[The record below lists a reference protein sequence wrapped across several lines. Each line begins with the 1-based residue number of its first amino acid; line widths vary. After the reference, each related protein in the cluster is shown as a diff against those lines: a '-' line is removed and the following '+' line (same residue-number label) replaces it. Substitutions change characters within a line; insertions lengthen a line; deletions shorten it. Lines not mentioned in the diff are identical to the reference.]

1 MANALYSPAAG
12 ADPYALDVSQFAHAL
27 QGTLDPGAVTFAGP
41 SASPVA
47 PSVALQSGSLSGA
60 YQWCAWWITGVPVGG
75 SATPNVNGTTAAGTA
90 TTTQALSS
98 QEAVLTVPASPP
110 STAVGCG
117 FGRTL
122 AGGSVFYEIP
132 GATVYKTAAGAWP
145 QYTDNTADSSL
156 VTAVPAANTTGTPLT
171 LGAGATIPS
180 GTTLA
185 AAGATIS
192 GGPTFSGGAVAANNS
207 PFSAL
212 NTGGTSTTLAY
223 MDTSNN
229 VRLGDNSNATPTLLQ
244 GASVETARSGVVLDN
259 GSGAGSAPGSWTAA
273 GFSNTLGL
281 SPADGTAVTDS
292 AWSSFLFFVIS
303 STNWA
308 GVGTYTNGLP
318 WIRNGLDIV
327 NSSGVSMA
335 RVTPGGYLGIGTAS
349 PAYAVDATAKG
360 AVAGTQLV
368 STVATGTAP
377 FTVAS
382 TTQVANLN
390 VSGLGGTLEVE
401 VATFIAQEGGAIGS
415 IDINSDQ
422 VEIGTVSPNAT
433 YYFEAAVAGENG
445 ATVTITLYDATTATA
460 VTSVTTA
467 SPTDTT
473 AHRSG
478 AITLTAGH
486 QFYVQLTSA
495 NAIYSGGIA
504 RIVAKI

>member
-60 YQWCAWWITGVPVGG
+60 YQWVAWWITGVPVGG

-171 LGAGATIPS
+171 LGAGATVAS
-180 GTTLA
+180 GQTLDLS
-185 AAGATIS
+185 GVTVS
-192 GGPTFSGGAVAANNS
+192 GGPTFSGSPTFSAGATGTWLQANAAGPSTPTQGAYIAWNQSGGTGETDFLNDKGSGTGGWSWRYWTGSAWQQVAFLDQNGSCTFDGYGAFGGEISIPQGSNYTFSSLTDQTGMLYNSVGSQLYWVGGSAGYYWANAANN
-207 PFSAL
+207 
-212 NTGGTSTTLAY
+212 TILAT
-223 MDTSNN
+223 M
-229 VRLGDNSNATPTLLQ
+229 DNSGNF
-244 GASVETARSGVVLDN
+244 
-259 GSGAGSAPGSWTAA
+259 AA
-273 GFSNTLGL
+273 L
-281 SPADGTAVTDS
+281 S
-292 AWSSFLFFVIS
+292 L
-303 STNWA
+303 
-308 GVGTYTNGLP
+308 
-318 WIRNGLDIV
+318 
-327 NSSGVSMA
+327 
-335 RVTPGGYLGIGTAS
+335 
-349 PAYAVDATAKG
+349 K
-360 AVAGTQLV
+360 

-401 VATFIAQEGGAIGS
+401 VATFIAQEGGALGS
-415 IDINSDQ
+415 TDINSDQ

-433 YYFEAAVAGENG
+433 YYFEAAVAGGNG

-467 SPTDTT
+467 SATDTT

-486 QFYVQLTSA
+486 QFYVQLTSV
-495 NAIYSGGIA
+495 NDIYSGGIA

>member
-60 YQWCAWWITGVPVGG
+60 YQWVAWWITGVPVGG

-171 LGAGATIPS
+171 LGAGATVAS
-180 GTTLA
+180 GQTLA
-185 AAGATIS
+185 LSGVTVS
-192 GGPTFSGGAVAANNS
+192 GGPTFSGEPVFQGAINMESAFYFGSALSAIPSFIGFGFTDGTTPTGYSSMFFNLNTSPLAVNGPIYANASPISTTRAVSIGDATGTSYIDGSGYAVLAGGLSTSSGYGFTGVSGSAMLYNPTSSQLLWLIGTGGAYWANAANTAILLS
-207 PFSAL
+207 L
-212 NTGGTSTTLAY
+212 
-223 MDTSNN
+223 DTS
-229 VRLGDNSNATPTLLQ
+229 GDLS
-244 GASVETARSGVVLDN
+244 
-259 GSGAGSAPGSWTAA
+259 AA
-273 GFSNTLGL
+273 GY
-281 SPADGTAVTDS
+281 VQ
-292 AWSSFLFFVIS
+292 
-303 STNWA
+303 
-308 GVGTYTNGLP
+308 
-318 WIRNGLDIV
+318 
-327 NSSGVSMA
+327 
-335 RVTPGGYLGIGTAS
+335 
-349 PAYAVDATAKG
+349 
-360 AVAGTQLV
+360 GTQLR

-401 VATFIAQEGGAIGS
+401 VATFIAQEGGALGS
-415 IDINSDQ
+415 TDINSDQ

-433 YYFEAAVAGENG
+433 YYFEAAVAGGNG

-467 SPTDTT
+467 SATDTT

-486 QFYVQLTSA
+486 QFYVQLTSV
-495 NAIYSGGIA
+495 NDIYSGGIA